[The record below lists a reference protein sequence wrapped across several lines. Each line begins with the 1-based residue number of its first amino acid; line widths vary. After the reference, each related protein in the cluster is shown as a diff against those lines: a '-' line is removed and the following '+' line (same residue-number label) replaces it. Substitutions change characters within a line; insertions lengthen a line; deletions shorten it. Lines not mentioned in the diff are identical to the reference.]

1 MLYLGVGSPPDP
13 KRPLY
18 LPGKLKHTSSPIK
31 KKTYS
36 KRHLLAIWFT
46 EKSRKTIKHVKGIL
60 IMMIVVI
67 VLILVTS
74 VTMMMMMMMMMMA
87 IMIIMIRKTILL
99 VTNTNDQTNQADL

>member
-1 MLYLGVGSPPDP
+1 MLYLGVGSPPEP

-31 KKTYS
+31 KKSYS
-36 KRHLLAIWFT
+36 KRHLLVIWFT
-46 EKSRKTIKHVKGIL
+46 EKFRKTIKHVKGIL
-60 IMMIVVI
+60 LMMIVVI
-67 VLILVTS
+67 LLILVTS
-74 VTMMMMMMMMMMA
+74 VTMMMMMMMMMA